1 MSKLRVSVSTGVV
14 STQLPFRGALRED
27 RQDRN
32 PRQELSFNTAPLSGS
47 IEISYLSALS
57 LTSSLGILCERS
69 SEPLPVN
76 LKNDLKFTVKAPLNW
91 LNLSF
96 IRANERSTRESQ
108 L

>member
-47 IEISYLSALS
+47 IESRPISIEDRRYASFNTAPLSGSIERAYLSALS
-57 LTSSLGILCERS
+57 LTSSLDILCERS
-69 SEPLPVN
+69 LEPSP
-76 LKNDLKFTVKAPLNW
+76 
-91 LNLSF
+91 
-96 IRANERSTRESQ
+96 
-108 L
+108 